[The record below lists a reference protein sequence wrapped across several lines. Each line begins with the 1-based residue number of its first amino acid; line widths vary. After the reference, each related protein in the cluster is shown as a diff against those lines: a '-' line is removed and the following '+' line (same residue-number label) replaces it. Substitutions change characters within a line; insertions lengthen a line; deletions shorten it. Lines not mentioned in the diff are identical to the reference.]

1 MTPRTLLART
11 TRSLFLWLSLLA
23 CTFLAVTSAAQC
35 GRGQEGSEE
44 GVRSGMLVSTGW
56 LAQHLQDDDL
66 VLLCIASSPQFC
78 DKGRIPGARFVSLG
92 AIAITRDGVPN
103 ELPPVHD
110 LQLIFE
116 SAGLSDNSHVV
127 LYGERSGL
135 FAARAYYTLDY
146 MGLGDHASLLDG
158 GLEKWKAEGRI
169 LADAPPKIQ
178 RGKLSVT
185 QHPEILVS
193 VSDMQSIAV
202 NAPASAAVA
211 IAAVAIIDA
220 RPPDEFSGVKI
231 SEDVPLAGHI
241 PHAAGLYWMTLLESP
256 ANPVLRPE
264 AELRQIFTQAGAST
278 NKKVVTYCRSGVQ
291 SSYDYFVAKYLGYQ
305 TGMFDGS
312 FYEWSHKGLPVEGPA
327 KK

>member
-1 MTPRTLLART
+1 
-11 TRSLFLWLSLLA
+11 
-23 CTFLAVTSAAQC
+23 
-35 GRGQEGSEE
+35 
-44 GVRSGMLVSTGW
+44 
-56 LAQHLQDDDL
+56 
-66 VLLCIASSPQFC
+66 
-78 DKGRIPGARFVSLG
+78 
-92 AIAITRDGVPN
+92 VPN
-103 ELPPVHD
+103 ELPAIEE
-110 LQLIFE
+110 LQRVFE
-116 SAGLSDNSHVV
+116 AAGVSDGSHVV

-146 MGLGDHASLLDG
+146 MGLGDHASLLNG
-158 GLEKWKAEGRI
+158 GLERWKAEGRI

-193 VSDMQSIAV
+193 VSDMQLIAL
-202 NAPASAAVA
+202 NAPAS
-211 IAAVAIIDA
+211 AAVAIIDA

-241 PHAAGLYWMTLLESP
+241 PHAAGLYWMRLLESP

-291 SSYDYFVAKYLGYQ
+291 SSYDYFVAKYLGYE
-305 TGMFDGS
+305 TGMYDGS
-312 FYEWSHKGLPVEGPA
+312 FYEWSHKGLPVA
-327 KK
+327 KQSKP